1 MIKYYVRF
9 IIFGIACFF
18 DIFAILEIC
27 KQWFEIKFFNEIL
40 TATGIIIG
48 ILTII
53 AAIIFL
59 KRPLVA
65 FEKAIK
71 VLWIATIF
79 LFFICSILVQLKIFE
94 LDIERGSY
102 LYNKYSEPALIFL
115 FPLFLLG
122 CLEYF
127 K

>member
-18 DIFAILEIC
+18 DIFAILKIC
-27 KQWFEIKFFNEIL
+27 EQWFEIKFFKEIL
-40 TATGIIIG
+40 IAIGIIIG
-48 ILTII
+48 VLTII
-53 AAIIFL
+53 ASIIFL
-59 KRPLVA
+59 KRPLA
-65 FEKAIK
+65 IFEKAIK
-71 VLWIATIF
+71 ILWIATIS
-79 LFFICSILVQLKIFE
+79 LFFISSILVQLKIFE
-94 LDIERGSY
+94 LDLERGSY

-115 FPLFLLG
+115 FPMFLFG